1 MLDDSTLSTLC
12 EYVFV
17 CEDCRSPILLLH
29 CFWSIFQLSAPGS
42 NLQSF
47 ITISFSGPFQLLQWM
62 PPPLPRQGFT
72 LIYSKTFLHL
82 YLQLSEVIRISL
94 RHNLAQV
101 WWDSIAMVTRFNVTS
116 SMWSIQNA
124 CFSPSYLKKSTKCWQ
139 KAEKCLILWYSTL
152 PASNILISALFF
164 ISSNFG

>member
-1 MLDDSTLSTLC
+1 MLDDSTLSSLC

-47 ITISFSGPFQLLQWM
+47 ITISFSVPFQLLQWM

-72 LIYSKTFLHL
+72 LIFSKTFLHL

-124 CFSPSYLKKSTKCWQ
+124 CFSPSYLKKAQNVDKKLKSV
-139 KAEKCLILWYSTL
+139 
-152 PASNILISALFF
+152 
-164 ISSNFG
+164 